1 MWMTLLYITRL
12 GISQLQLVGLWELR
26 SRHLPSSSCWA
37 TSPSIHV
44 LCQLS
49 TAHSLQVRCGACYI
63 FRSSSFFVH
72 ISFCVTYYCITST
85 ESDSFIITPVQC
97 ILYSLKL
104 KCIYHALHLACFIGV
119 KVCYIEPH
127 QGKWKFN
134 PNHGPWKVKVK
145 FSRFASESLLHPTP
159 PGGSYD
165 CCSDKEIEEREPPLQ
180 VSAKIWRQ
188 ATRATGPRQQTHE
201 IQSFPEKTGWSRQA
215 CSSHHQIIC
224 YLDML
229 LIWQTQPIYK

>member
-12 GISQLQLVGLWELR
+12 GISPLQLVGLWELR
-26 SRHLPSSSCWA
+26 SRHPPSSSCWA

-72 ISFCVTYYCITST
+72 ISFCVTYYCITKT

-145 FSRFASESLLHPTP
+145 ICYICKWKFAPSN
-159 PGGSYD
+159 
-165 CCSDKEIEEREPPLQ
+165 
-180 VSAKIWRQ
+180 
-188 ATRATGPRQQTHE
+188 ATRGKLWLLQWQGDRGTRASASSFSKNLKTSH
-201 IQSFPEKTGWSRQA
+201 QSHRSEGTN
-215 CSSHHQIIC
+215 
-224 YLDML
+224 
-229 LIWQTQPIYK
+229 TQDPI